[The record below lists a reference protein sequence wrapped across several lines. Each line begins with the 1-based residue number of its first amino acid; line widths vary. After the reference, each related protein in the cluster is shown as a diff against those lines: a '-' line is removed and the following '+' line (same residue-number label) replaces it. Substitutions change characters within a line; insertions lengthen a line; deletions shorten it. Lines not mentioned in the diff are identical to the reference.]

1 MSNNCTLLYE
11 YTGSIRKEERKKEEK
26 KRTLKLQWA
35 RKVYAA
41 AAEK

>member
-1 MSNNCTLLYE
+1 MIENSLDFTDIDRL
-11 YTGSIRKEERKKEEK
+11 GDSPSDM
-26 KRTLKLQWA
+26 QWA